1 MGMNPTLAA
10 MYNTH
15 GAGEALAEETT
26 KIAHLEL
33 FAKAAMAQGINLADL
48 DDGTRGALY
57 NEFTSKLAEEG
68 AAPPFPPKAE
78 EDDDED
84 DEEEDKE
91 EEDKEEEKK
100 EAAARQEYAAMS
112 EWTEKN
118 AQADFLGRRMAH
130 AFWDEY
136 SEISKTAAGKT
147 IAGIGPAAAA
157 KKQGVGEGL
166 KAMGKDVGGQ
176 ASGAAK
182 RLGGAIKSH
191 PGKAA
196 LIGGGALAAGGAAA
210 YGLKK
215 LKGKKDDD
223 EKDASAFDY
232 QAANEGLKIA
242 SAAGWDTNEVAARL
256 NAALTLGLGESEKV
270 AQAKGSFEDA
280 VAIRGLEIL
289 EQVGYPVDWTQVFG
303 S

>member
-48 DDGTRGALY
+48 DDGARGALY

-78 EDDDED
+78 EDDED
-84 DEEEDKE
+84 DEDE

-136 SEISKTAAGKT
+136 SEISKTAAGT
-147 IAGIGPAAAA
+147 PSSNITLAAPKA

-166 KAMGKDVGGQ
+166 KAMGKDFGGQ

-182 RLGGAIKSH
+182 RLGGAIKAH

-210 YGLKK
+210 YGAKK

-223 EKDASAFDY
+223 GEKDASAFDY

-242 SAAGWDTNEVAARL
+242 SAAGWDTTEVAARL